1 MASPSTIE
9 GMAGTPAAFA
19 EMGFVGTELFTGFQ
33 AEPTRTSG
41 AQCQTTTE
49 VDRRQLG

>member
-33 AEPTRTSG
+33 QPTTTSG
-41 AQCQTTTE
+41 AQCQTTME
-49 VDRRQLG
+49 VDRRHWG